1 MNKLYISI
9 LAFVLPLSLFAQNP
23 APALPQSGPIL
34 ILNAVAHIGN
44 GQVIQNSAIG
54 FENGKL
60 ILVADATTIKLDR
73 SKYKTIVD
81 GNNKHVYP
89 GFICCNTTLGLAEID
104 LVRATN
110 DYYEVGEMNAN
121 VRSIISYNTDSKII
135 PTVRSNGVL
144 LAQVVPQGG
153 TITGQSS
160 VVELDAWNWEDA
172 SYKADEGIHLN
183 WPRMYIAKHANA
195 ESEDVQR
202 NRMTQQL
209 GAIDLFFKEA
219 KSYSMQATPVETNL
233 RFEAMRG
240 IFDGNK
246 KLYVHCDFI
255 KEIVAAVEFSK
266 KYQVKMVLVGGG
278 DSWRV
283 SDLLKSN
290 KIPVVLGNTHSL
302 PPREDDDVDLP
313 YKLPFLLNK
322 AGIVY
327 TETIDG
333 SWQSRNVMFNA
344 GTSVAY
350 GVSKEDAVRSL
361 TQYPAMILGIEDR
374 CGTLEV
380 GKDATLFISAGDALD
395 MRGNSVTQAFIRG
408 KEIVLDD
415 VQKQLYRQYD
425 SKYGIK

>member
-1 MNKLYISI
+1 M
-9 LAFVLPLSLFAQNP
+9 
-23 APALPQSGPIL
+23 
-34 ILNAVAHIGN
+34 
-44 GQVIQNSAIG
+44 
-54 FENGKL
+54 
-60 ILVADATTIKLDR
+60 
-73 SKYKTIVD
+73 
-81 GNNKHVYP
+81 
-89 GFICCNTTLGLAEID
+89 
-104 LVRATN
+104 
-110 DYYEVGEMNAN
+110 
-121 VRSIISYNTDSKII
+121 
-135 PTVRSNGVL
+135 
-144 LAQVVPQGG
+144 
-153 TITGQSS
+153 
-160 VVELDAWNWEDA
+160 
-172 SYKADEGIHLN
+172 
-183 WPRMYIAKHANA
+183 
-195 ESEDVQR
+195 
-202 NRMTQQL
+202 
-209 GAIDLFFKEA
+209 
-219 KSYSMQATPVETNL
+219 
-233 RFEAMRG
+233 
-240 IFDGNK
+240 
-246 KLYVHCDFI
+246 
-255 KEIVAAVEFSK
+255 AAVEFSK

-415 VQKQLYRQYD
+415 VQKQLYRKYEA
-425 SKYGIK
+425 KYGIK

>member
-1 MNKLYISI
+1 M
-9 LAFVLPLSLFAQNP
+9 
-23 APALPQSGPIL
+23 
-34 ILNAVAHIGN
+34 
-44 GQVIQNSAIG
+44 IQNSAIG

-302 PPREDDDVDLP
+302 PPREDDRFR
-313 YKLPFLLNK
+313 PFRGPPPERTDGGGDTPG
-322 AGIVY
+322 ARPRPGGGGHPTGESGRTVG
-327 TETIDG
+327 ETPG
-333 SWQSRNVMFNA
+333 
-344 GTSVAY
+344 GTRGDRANRAVGRPARR
-350 GVSKEDAVRSL
+350 AVRRGPPPRARSARSNPRPRPS
-361 TQYPAMILGIEDR
+361 PALSSCLLYTSPSPRDR
-374 CGTLEV
+374 TSSRMPS
-380 GKDATLFISAGDALD
+380 SA
-395 MRGNSVTQAFIRG
+395 
-408 KEIVLDD
+408 
-415 VQKQLYRQYD
+415 
-425 SKYGIK
+425 